1 MGFKQI
7 EKHQR
12 SQKAIDM
19 IANFDDAVAILVLTR
34 LPFTKHLHPE
44 RLLPFIY
51 SFCGYRSGTGNTRN
65 N

>member
-1 MGFKQI
+1 
-7 EKHQR
+7 
-12 SQKAIDM
+12 M